1 MIPLSKIIRQYFSLD
16 RNELR
21 LTLLMQNSDYTLL
34 VIDDDVGVRQSFVTY
49 LQDSDFQVYDAPDAQ
64 SGLALFEQFIPDLVI
79 TDLKMPGMDGLSLL
93 KTLHESYP
101 ELPVIVISGAGV
113 MSDVVDALR
122 LGATDYLI
130 KPVVDMEVLI
140 HAIRRSLERAHLLLE
155 NQRYRAELE
164 KVNQKLLTH
173 IESLEQDQQAG
184 HFVQQSMQ
192 PVSPFSAQDYTCAH
206 KVIPSL
212 FLSGDCIDYA
222 FLEKR
227 YYAFYLAD
235 VSGHGSAPA
244 FVTIWLKNLVSQLV
258 RMRKL
263 LSDFDAMHAT
273 LQELVTVL
281 NDEMME
287 IHLNNHMTMIVGIV
301 DTVTHELFYIVA
313 GHLPLPVLITADGAR
328 YLEGQGRPLGLFE
341 DNEWE
346 VNHCRL
352 PEKCSLV
359 LFSDGILELM
369 NGKNLLDQEQSLLQL
384 LAKTG
389 GRHDAI
395 CSQLPLDV
403 TNPPDDIALLSIS
416 RGI

>member
-1 MIPLSKIIRQYFSLD
+1 
-16 RNELR
+16 
-21 LTLLMQNSDYTLL
+21 MQNSDYTLL
-34 VIDDDVGVRQSFVTY
+34 VIDDDVGVRQSFVAY
-49 LQDSDFQVYDAPDAQ
+49 LQDSDFQVHGTPDAKT
-64 SGLALFEQFIPDLVI
+64 GLALFEQFLPDLVI

-93 KTLHESYP
+93 KLLHQKYP
-101 ELPVIVISGAGV
+101 ELPVIVISGAGI

-140 HAIRRSLERAHLLLE
+140 HAVRRSLERSHLLLE
-155 NQRYRAELE
+155 NQQYRAELE
-164 KVNQKLLTH
+164 NVNERLRSH

-192 PVSPFSAQDYTCAH
+192 PVSPFLARDYTCTH
-206 KVIPSL
+206 KLMPSL

-222 FLEKR
+222 LLEKR

-263 LSDFDAMHAT
+263 LSDFDAMHST
-273 LQELVTVL
+273 LHELVTVI
-281 NDEMME
+281 NDEMIE

-313 GHLPLPVLITADGAR
+313 GHLPLPILVSPEGTS
-328 YLEGQGRPLGLFE
+328 YLEGKGKPVGLFD
-341 DNEWE
+341 DNQWQ
-346 VNHCRL
+346 VNHARL
-352 PEKCSLV
+352 PDSCSLV
-359 LFSDGILELM
+359 LFSDGILEVVEG
-369 NGKNLLDQEQSLLQL
+369 NNLLEKEESLLQL
-384 LAKTG
+384 LS
-389 GRHDAI
+389 D
-395 CSQLPLDV
+395 
-403 TNPPDDIALLSIS
+403 TNGSVDEVCRRIESLNITNAPDDIALLSIS